1 MPRSTSLTVAR
12 IRIQIE
18 IAAVIIPSTVSSLR
32 CICFYGTPPR
42 MRTNL
47 RAGRVLRV
55 CPAHLITRY
64 KAAEKGTGPKVVN
77 TLPPLASEFAVCHG
91 SLGIFAAFDRPLY
104 RK

>member
-32 CICFYGTPPR
+32 GSAAHLLFMALLHACVQIAAVTY
-42 MRTNL
+42 
-47 RAGRVLRV
+47 VLR
-55 CPAHLITRY
+55 
-64 KAAEKGTGPKVVN
+64 KGTGSEGCFN
-77 TLPPLASEFAVCHG
+77 TLPPLASEFVVCHG
-91 SLGIFAAFDRPLY
+91 SLGIYAAFDRPLY